1 MLISLCRLI
10 LEGMLLTTDSGEY
23 KLASFVD
30 EQRMNRLYESLYSNI
45 MQKSVRKSRQRH
57 RRYSGYWMTESERCF
72 LQCRAILC

>member
-30 EQRMNRLYESLYSNI
+30 EQRMNRLYEKFILEYYA
-45 MQKSVRKSRQRH
+45 KSVRK
-57 RRYSGYWMTESERCF
+57 
-72 LQCRAILC
+72 